1 MKYYKRLENSN
12 YYESNRLNILKR
24 RRKHYLKNK
33 EAILLKRRERYAQ
46 SKIKVINYD

>member
-1 MKYYKRLENSN
+1 MKYYKKLENSN

-24 RRKHYLKNK
+24 RRKYYLKNK

-46 SKIKVINYD
+46 SKINEVNYD